1 MIKKIFVY
9 WEQGIK
15 NSPKIVKECII
26 RIKLKNPTWEI
37 IYLDNNNIN
46 KYIDINKEIPN
57 IKNKN
62 IRKSHYAD
70 IVRLFLLDKYGGC
83 WCDATLYFNKPL
95 DDWLPKYISKGFFA
109 FNKPALDRLIS
120 NWFLYSQKNN
130 YIIKKW
136 KEKIINYWKNNN
148 EILRY
153 YTHHDLFKNLYNTD
167 NKFKNMWNSVPKIN
181 ADYAHCLQSY
191 GLTTNI
197 SDKFIKN
204 IDKSKSP
211 IYKLSYNYDK
221 KKYNDNCALAYLIKK
236 NQLKFQHIPK
246 TGGTSIEY
254 AALKNNLEWGRFDTN
269 LISNKNI
276 TIPWH
281 CPQKIN
287 CFSFCV
293 IRNPYKKFISQFYHE
308 NDPIYYNKIKL
319 NKFIK
324 EKLNIITKDIHHE
337 NNHYLYQYKFY
348 KHCDI
353 AICYKDLQLNM
364 DKLSKLFNLPIL
376 KLDNFYGG
384 NKQQSKRKECK
395 FKKLKVDDI
404 DKENQNSLYE
414 FYKKD
419 FDLYYLVKKNSIL
432 IK

>member
-1 MIKKIFVY
+1 MIKKIFIY

-62 IRKSHYAD
+62 IKKCHYAD

-95 DDWLPKYISKGFFA
+95 DDWLHKYISKGFFA
-109 FNKPALDRLIS
+109 FNKPAPDRLIS

-130 YIIKKW
+130 YITKKW
-136 KEKIINYWKNNN
+136 KEKIINYWKNNDK
-148 EILRY
+148 ILRY

-167 NKFKNMWNSVPKIN
+167 NKFKNMWDLIPKIS
-181 ADYAHCLQSY
+181 ADYSHYLLSY
-191 GLTTNI
+191 LTLNI
-197 SDKFIKN
+197 SNKMIKYIN
-204 IDKSKSP
+204 KSKTP
-211 IYKLSYNYDK
+211 IYKLTYKYDNK
-221 KKYNDNCALAYLIKK
+221 EYNDNCVLAYLIKK

-254 AALKNNLEWGRFDTN
+254 AALKYNLKWGRFDN
-269 LISNKNI
+269 DLISNKNI
-276 TIPWH
+276 TWH
-281 CPQKIN
+281 HPQKIDS
-287 CFSFCV
+287 FSFCV
-293 IRNPYKKFISQFYHE
+293 IRNPYKRFISQFYHE
-308 NDPIYYNKIKL
+308 NDPIHYTKIKL

-324 EKLNIITKDIHHE
+324 KKIKIIKKDIYHE
-337 NNHYLYQYKFY
+337 KNHYLYQYKFY
-348 KHCDI
+348 EYCDI
-353 AICYKDLQLNM
+353 AICYKNLQENM
-364 DKLSKLFNLPIL
+364 DKLSKLFNLPML
-376 KLDNFYGG
+376 KLNNLYGG
-384 NKQQSKRKECK
+384 CIQQDKRKNNT
-395 FKKLKVDDI
+395 FKKFDVDDI
-404 DKENQNSLYE
+404 DKKNQDNIYK

-419 FDLYYLVKKNSIL
+419 FDLYYQVKKKGIL